1 MESVISYQT
10 SYLQDKYNI
19 FSNNLEIGNVF
30 KTEWLGAIVEGNIN
44 GRKIKLIDK
53 GFINPTITIVDKK
66 TNQVIGSIIISNLL
80 TFHPLAT
87 LTTDNHHKYKWTTQR
102 ILDKSW
108 QWIDLATGQ
117 TTIKSSEPLN
127 IFRHKGAI
135 TIIQKT
141 DQDDL
146 LIAIGIH
153 IRNVIHR
160 KTHLIRLMGLMVLL
174 VLASIGSW

>member
-10 SYLQDKYNI
+10 SYLNNKYNI

-30 KTEWLGAIVEGNIN
+30 KTEWLGSTVEGNIN

-87 LTTDNHHKYKWTTQR
+87 LTTESHHKYKWTTPE
-102 ILDKSW
+102 IFDKSW
-108 QWIDLATGQ
+108 QWTNLTTGQ
-117 TTIKSSEPLN
+117 TIIKSNEPLN
-127 IFRHKGAI
+127 IFRHQGRI
-135 TIIQKT
+135 TIIEKT
-141 DQDDL
+141 DQNYL
-146 LIAIGIH
+146 LIAVGIH
-153 IRNVIHR
+153 LRNVIDR
-160 KTHLIRLMGLMVLL
+160 KTYLTRVIGLMVLIIVAL
-174 VLASIGSW
+174 MRFW